1 MRAIRMTLS
10 LCHSVAKEHDLIVDV
25 ESRPERR
32 RQEHIR
38 ALLVMAVESSFEGM
52 RDLRPSGV
60 AAATHRMV
68 IHLNAG
74 IPADHVI
81 LRFVERSAP
90 PVRRA
95 ELLRRLLVQ
104 ARRLHTP
111 NAATAPRANPTPATQ
126 APLSNAQH
134 LAREAAVTGQ
144 ATWVQATEIDV
155 VLPDDEEATATTF
168 MPGAGAA
175 TLKRSNESDP
185 AVDAKPTSVDLQRP
199 AAMPATDPDDG
210 VQHNLSALARLF
222 A

>member
-1 MRAIRMTLS
+1 MEFVVRAIRMTLS
-10 LCHSVAKEHDLIVDV
+10 LCHSVAEEHDLIVDV

-38 ALLVMAVESSFEGM
+38 ALLVMAVESSFEGI
-52 RDLRPSGV
+52 RDLRPSGA

-68 IHLNAG
+68 IHLNAE

-111 NAATAPRANPTPATQ
+111 NAATAPRASPTPATQ
-126 APLSNAQH
+126 PPLSNAQH
-134 LAREAAVTGQ
+134 LAREPAVAGQ
-144 ATWVQATEIDV
+144 ATWVSPFTRRSTRQWGKRRQSASSPKPPSITTHRTRCHRRRAQAEVGRQRRIGD
-155 VLPDDEEATATTF
+155 AC
-168 MPGAGAA
+168 GGSN
-175 TLKRSNESDP
+175 RSFILNYP
-185 AVDAKPTSVDLQRP
+185 RC
-199 AAMPATDPDDG
+199 G
-210 VQHNLSALARLF
+210 
-222 A
+222 